1 MNACET
7 PGCKN
12 VVPKRKGHMG
22 RPMRHCDSCR
32 EQRHGDKTR
41 VSLARRAA
49 FIKWGRASDALVER
63 YFLVGPKKR
72 PDMLILLK
80 DAHDEMRRR
89 LAEIG

>member
-1 MNACET
+1 MNRCQT
-7 PGCKN
+7 PECPN
-12 VVPKRKGHMG
+12 NVPKRTGNMG
-22 RPMRHCDSCR
+22 RPSKHCASCQA
-32 EQRHGDKTR
+32 QRHTDKTR